1 VVVFSGGGASCGG
14 AAAAGGG
21 ELAAGGFETADN
33 NLPDDEDG
41 CETFGGDT
49 PTTALSEG
57 TGLPEVEVAFDLLAG
72 AFRRFWR

>member
-1 VVVFSGGGASCGG
+1 MVEQQGPVV
-14 AAAAGGG
+14 
-21 ELAAGGFETADN
+21 ELAAGRFETADN

-41 CETFGGDT
+41 CKTFGGDT

-57 TGLPEVEVAFDLLAG
+57 TGLPEVEVVFDLLAG